1 MKQPSH
7 TLLLAIAATAF
18 PLSLCP
24 AREAQPA
31 APAPQGFECP
41 KIDKP
46 FVHLPIKY
54 GAPKVKLLVRVDG
67 ELQHAIFVNLAHDK
81 ADWNGTF
88 TVDHWMGKKLTIVPE
103 NPTTPAGWIRN
114 VKLSDHLS
122 DEEAGIYGEK
132 NRPQFHFTA
141 RRGGINDVNGTFY
154 LNGTY
159 HLMFQ
164 HRPWQTEE
172 VDLDDVLWGH
182 AVSKDLVHWQELGSS
197 ARLGKLGSPFSGS
210 AVVDWY
216 NTSGLVKDPVKDN
229 DGRLKN
235 PAALLFYATFTSTPS
250 NLATGSFTYSLDSGK
265 TWTEY
270 SGNPVIVQYKQGNRD
285 PKVFWYDD
293 PANPA
298 NSHWVFLIYSG
309 QDETYGFFTSKDLIH
324 WEPAGEILNAGGSE
338 CPDMLYLPLDGDKK
352 QMKWVFWV
360 GNSRYSIGSFDG
372 KSFHKESGPFKA
384 AYGGN
389 PLHGGNEYAAQT
401 FANIPPE
408 DGRCLQFAWMIWG
421 EFPEKMPFSQQHTV
435 LRDLTL
441 RTTPDGPRLFIEP
454 AREIEKLRTG
464 VAAQMT
470 GSLDGTDILLK
481 EEKPIGELV
490 DMLAEFTVHKDAL
503 TAQGENRFGIEV
515 NGQRIVCDLD
525 KQEMDAGYVR
535 REYGGPIT
543 RALTPLGI
551 VNGKVKLRVIV
562 DRMSVEVFANDG
574 AVQIARCF
582 LPPDNPQYSIKVF
595 GKKGLADVVLKAWQ
609 LQTIW
614 PKK

>member
-1 MKQPSH
+1 MKHPIH
-7 TLLLAIAATAF
+7 TFLLAIAAAAL
-18 PLSLCP
+18 PLSRCP
-24 AREAQPA
+24 AAESQPA
-31 APAPQGFECP
+31 NAPAPQGFECP

-54 GAPKVKLLVRVDG
+54 GAPKVKLLVKVDG

-103 NPTTPAGWIRN
+103 NPTTPTGWIRN
-114 VKLSDHLS
+114 MKLSDQLS
-122 DEEAGIYGEK
+122 DEESVYKEK
-132 NRPQFHFTA
+132 HRPQFHFTG
-141 RRGGINDVNGTFY
+141 RRGWINDVNGTFY

-164 HRPWQTEE
+164 AKPWQTEE
-172 VDLDDVLWGH
+172 GDLDDVLWGH

-216 NTSGLVKDPVKDN
+216 NTSGLVKDPIKGN

-235 PAALLFYATFTSTPS
+235 PAALLFYATFTSSPS

-265 TWTEY
+265 TWTAY
-270 SGNPVIVQYKQGNRD
+270 AGNPVIVKYKEGNRD

-293 PANPA
+293 PATPS
-298 NSHWVFLIYSG
+298 NSYWVFLIYSG

-338 CPDMLYLPLDGDKK
+338 CPDMLHLPLDGDKN
-352 QMKWVFWV
+352 QMKWVFWA

-372 KSFHKESGPFKA
+372 KIFHKESGPHKA
-384 AYGGN
+384 A
-389 PLHGGNEYAAQT
+389 HGGDPRFGANEYAAQT

-408 DGRCLQFAWMIWG
+408 DGRCLQFAWMIWAG
-421 EFPEKMPFSQQHTV
+421 FPTPTPFQQNLTI
-435 LRDLTL
+435 LRDLSL

-454 AREIEKLRTG
+454 AKEIEKLRTG
-464 VAAQMT
+464 VAAHMT
-470 GSLDGTDILLK
+470 GTLDGTDVLLK
-481 EEKPIGELV
+481 EQKNLGELV
-490 DMLAEFTVHKDAL
+490 DLLAEFTINKNAMKGE
-503 TAQGENRFGIEV
+503 GENRFGIEV

-525 KQEMDAGYVR
+525 KQEMDAGEVLR
-535 REYGGPIT
+535 AWGDPKT

-551 VNGKVKLRVIV
+551 VNGKVKLRVLV

-595 GKKGLADVVLKAWQ
+595 GKKCLADVELKAWQ
-609 LQTIW
+609 LQSIW
-614 PKK
+614 KK

>member
-1 MKQPSH
+1 MIHPIH

-24 AREAQPA
+24 AQEAQPA
-31 APAPQGFECP
+31 NAPAPQDFECP

-46 FVHLPIKY
+46 FVHLPVKF
-54 GAPKVKLLVRVDG
+54 GAPTVKLLVKVDG
-67 ELQHAIFVNLAHDK
+67 VVQHAISVKLAHDK
-81 ADWNGTF
+81 PDWIGTF

-103 NPTTPAGWIRN
+103 NPTTPAGWLQH
-114 VKLSDHLS
+114 VKLSDQLS
-122 DEEAGIYGEK
+122 DEESVYKEQY
-132 NRPQFHFTA
+132 RPQFHFTG
-141 RRGGINDVNGTFY
+141 RRGWISDVNGTFY

-164 HRPWQTEE
+164 HKPWQTEE
-172 VDLDDVLWGH
+172 PSNDDAVWGH
-182 AVSKDLVHWQELGSS
+182 AVSTDLVHWKELGSS
-197 ARLGKLGSPFSGS
+197 ARISKLGNPFSGS

-216 NTSGLVKDPVKDN
+216 NTSGLVKEPIKDK

-235 PAALLFYATFTSTPS
+235 PATLLFYSISVPVP
-250 NLATGSFTYSLDSGK
+250 LLTGAFTYSLDSGK

-270 SGNPVIVQYKQGNRD
+270 PGNPVIVKYKDGNRD

-293 PANPA
+293 PAAPA
-298 NSHWVFLIYSG
+298 NSHWVCLIFSG
-309 QDETYGFFTSKDLIH
+309 PEDNYGFFTSKDLIH
-324 WEPAGEILNAGGSE
+324 WEPASEIITAVSSE
-338 CPDMLYLPLDGDKK
+338 CPDMLHLALDGDKK
-352 QMKWVFWV
+352 QIKWVFWA
-360 GNSRYSIGSFDG
+360 GNSRYTIGSFDG
-372 KSFHKESGPFKA
+372 KTFHKESGPHKA
-384 AYGGN
+384 A
-389 PLHGGNEYAAQT
+389 HGGDPRFGANEYAAQT
-401 FANIPPE
+401 FSNIPAE
-408 DGRCLQFAWMIWG
+408 DGRCLQMAWMIWAG
-421 EFPEKMPFSQQHTV
+421 FPTPTPFQQNLTI
-435 LRDLTL
+435 LRDLSL

-464 VAAQMT
+464 VAAHMT

-490 DMLAEFTVHKDAL
+490 DLLAEFTVHKDAMKGE
-503 TAQGENRFGIEV
+503 GENRFGVEV

-525 KQEMDAGYVR
+525 KQEMDAGEVLR
-535 REYGGPIT
+535 AWGDPKT

-609 LQTIW
+609 LQSIW
-614 PKK
+614 KK